1 MDGPSE
7 LQAGAEIWVTVRSA
21 QHLGAIKSQ
30 MDQSQDI
37 TQIVGFQLH
46 VLKKKIIKKIIIFI
60 AKMEELRYTERLKN
74 LVNVKAHVLRGNPE
88 I

>member
-37 TQIVGFQLH
+37 IQIVGFQLH
-46 VLKKKIIKKIIIFI
+46 VLKKKKIKKIIIFI

-74 LVNVKAHVLRGNPE
+74 LVNVKAHVLRGNSE